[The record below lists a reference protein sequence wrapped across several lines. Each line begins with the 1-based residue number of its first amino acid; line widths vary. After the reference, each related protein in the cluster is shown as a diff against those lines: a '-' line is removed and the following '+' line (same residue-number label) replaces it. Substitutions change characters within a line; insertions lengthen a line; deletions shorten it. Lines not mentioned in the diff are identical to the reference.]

1 MAQTAQPRRLQT
13 GTGVLPA
20 PRGAFWWGLGGYI
33 LTAIIGF
40 LAVANFEW
48 TKSTYVVDEFLYA
61 NRSPFQLWVADIL
74 RDIDRE
80 DVVAVILLVMGILV
94 TLRRGWLAAL
104 GSMFVAGAGWLLIAG
119 IKLVVAQPRPL
130 PFDGVPYKEALSYPS
145 GHVTFVMAL
154 TVAVCVVLAGSRWR
168 WPAVIFLCLLTLA
181 TGWSRLMLGVHYP
194 MDIVGGILGGLS
206 GAFMV
211 LGAWNWFAPHA
222 LRFMRRRSQ
231 ASQSSSPS

>member
-1 MAQTAQPRRLQT
+1 M
-13 GTGVLPA
+13 GNGVLPA

-40 LAVANFEW
+40 VAVANLKW

-61 NRSPFQLWVADIL
+61 NRTPFQEWFADIL

-80 DVVAVILLVMGILV
+80 DIVAIILLVMGVLV
-94 TLRRGWLAAL
+94 ALRRGWLAAL
-104 GSMFVAGAGWLLIAG
+104 GSMIVAGAGWLLIAG
-119 IKLVVAQPRPL
+119 VKLMVAQPRPL

-168 WPAVIFLCLLTLA
+168 WPVVIFLCLLTLA
-181 TGWSRLMLGVHYP
+181 TAWSRLLLGVHYP
-194 MDIVGGILGGLS
+194 MDVVGGILGGLS

-211 LGAWNWFAPHA
+211 LGAWNWFVPLAR
-222 LRFMRRRSQ
+222 RFMLRRSM
-231 ASQSSSPS
+231 SSPSSNPS

>member
-1 MAQTAQPRRLQT
+1 MAQTGRLRRLQT

-61 NRSPFQLWVADIL
+61 NRSPFQLWLADIL
-74 RDIDRE
+74 KDIDRE
-80 DVVAVILLVMGILV
+80 DIVAIILLVMGILV

-119 IKLVVAQPRPL
+119 IKLLVAQPRPL
-130 PFDGVPYKEALSYPS
+130 PFEGPAYKEALSYPS

-168 WPAVIFLCLLTLA
+168 WPVVIFLCLLTVA

-211 LGAWNWFAPHA
+211 LGAWNRFAPRA
-222 LRFMRRRSQ
+222 LRLMRRRSQ
-231 ASQSSSPS
+231 APSSPSPS

>member
-1 MAQTAQPRRLQT
+1 MVETGKAKKFQM
-13 GTGVLPA
+13 GTGILPA

-40 LAVANFEW
+40 VAVANFEW
-48 TKSTYVVDEFLYA
+48 TTSTYVVDEFFYA
-61 NRSPFQLWVADIL
+61 NRSPFQEWLADIL

-80 DVVAVILLVMGILV
+80 DVVAVILLVMGVLV

-104 GSMFVAGAGWLLIAG
+104 GSMIVAGAGWLLIAG
-119 IKLVVAQPRPL
+119 IKLVVAQPRPM
-130 PFDGVPYKEALSYPS
+130 PFEGPAYKEALSYPS

-154 TVAVCVVLAGSRWR
+154 TVAVCVVLAGTRWR
-168 WPAVIFLCLLTLA
+168 WPVVIFLCLLTLA

-194 MDIVGGILGGLS
+194 MDVVGGILGGLS

-211 LGAWNWFAPHA
+211 LGAWNWFVPLA
-222 LRFMRRRSQ
+222 LRFRRSKVAQ
-231 ASQSSSPS
+231 PATRP

>member
-1 MAQTAQPRRLQT
+1 MVETGKAKKFQM
-13 GTGVLPA
+13 GTGILPA

-40 LAVANFEW
+40 VAVANFEW
-48 TKSTYVVDEFLYA
+48 TTSTYVVDEFFYA
-61 NRSPFQLWVADIL
+61 NRSPFQEWLADIL

-80 DVVAVILLVMGILV
+80 DVVAVILLVMGVLV

-104 GSMFVAGAGWLLIAG
+104 GSMIVAGAGWLLIAG
-119 IKLVVAQPRPL
+119 IKLVVAQPRPM
-130 PFDGVPYKEALSYPS
+130 PFEGPAYKEALSYPS

-168 WPAVIFLCLLTLA
+168 WPVVIFLCLLTLA

-194 MDIVGGILGGLS
+194 MDIVGGMLGGLS

-211 LGAWNWFAPHA
+211 LGAWNWFIG
-222 LRFMRRRSQ
+222 LVTRKRR
-231 ASQSSSPS
+231 

>member
-1 MAQTAQPRRLQT
+1 MAQTGRPRRLQT

-61 NRSPFQLWVADIL
+61 NRSPFQLWLADIL
-74 RDIDRE
+74 KDIDRE
-80 DVVAVILLVMGILV
+80 DIVAIILLVMGILV

-130 PFDGVPYKEALSYPS
+130 PFEGPAYKEALSYPS

-154 TVAVCVVLAGSRWR
+154 TVALCVVLAGSRWR
-168 WPAVIFLCLLTLA
+168 WPVVIFLCLLTLA

-211 LGAWNWFAPHA
+211 LGAWNWFAPLA
-222 LRFMRRRSQ
+222 IRVMRRRSQ
-231 ASQSSSPS
+231 APSSSSQS

>member
-1 MAQTAQPRRLQT
+1 MAQTGRPRRLQT

-61 NRSPFQLWVADIL
+61 NRSPFQLWLADIL
-74 RDIDRE
+74 EVIDRE

-119 IKLVVAQPRPL
+119 IKLLVAQPRPL
-130 PFDGVPYKEALSYPS
+130 PFEGPAYKEALSYPS

-154 TVAVCVVLAGSRWR
+154 TVALCVVLAGSRWR
-168 WPAVIFLCLLTLA
+168 WPSSFSCAC
-181 TGWSRLMLGVHYP
+181 SRLPPAGAGSCSACTTPWISWAAFWAACRVRSWCW
-194 MDIVGGILGGLS
+194 GRGTGLLRARS
-206 GAFMV
+206 G
-211 LGAWNWFAPHA
+211 
-222 LRFMRRRSQ
+222 
-231 ASQSSSPS
+231 

>member
-1 MAQTAQPRRLQT
+1 MVETGKAKKFQM
-13 GTGVLPA
+13 GTGILPA

-40 LAVANFEW
+40 VAVANFEW
-48 TKSTYVVDEFLYA
+48 TTSTYVVDEFFYA
-61 NRSPFQLWVADIL
+61 NRSPFQEWLADIL

-80 DVVAVILLVMGILV
+80 DVVAVILLVMGVLV

-104 GSMFVAGAGWLLIAG
+104 GSMIVAGAGWLLIAG
-119 IKLVVAQPRPL
+119 IKLVVAQPRPM
-130 PFDGVPYKEALSYPS
+130 PFEGPAYKEALSYPS

-154 TVAVCVVLAGSRWR
+154 TVAVCVVLAGTRWR
-168 WPAVIFLCLLTLA
+168 WPVVIFLCLLTLA

-194 MDIVGGILGGLS
+194 MDVVGGILGGLS

-211 LGAWNWFAPHA
+211 LGAWNWSVPLA
-222 LRFMRRRSQ
+222 LRFRRSKAAQ
-231 ASQSSSPS
+231 PATRP

>member
-1 MAQTAQPRRLQT
+1 MAQTGRPRRLQT

-61 NRSPFQLWVADIL
+61 NRSPFQLWLADIL
-74 RDIDRE
+74 KDIDRE
-80 DVVAVILLVMGILV
+80 DIVAIILLVMGILV

-130 PFDGVPYKEALSYPS
+130 PFEGPAYKEALSYPS

-154 TVAVCVVLAGSRWR
+154 TVALCVVLAGSRWR
-168 WPAVIFLCLLTLA
+168 WPVVIFLCLLTLA

-194 MDIVGGILGGLS
+194 MDIVGGVLGGLS

-222 LRFMRRRSQ
+222 SRFMLRRSQ
-231 ASQSSSPS
+231 SSQSSSPS

>member
-1 MAQTAQPRRLQT
+1 MVETGKAKKFQM
-13 GTGVLPA
+13 GTGILPA

-40 LAVANFEW
+40 VAVANFEW
-48 TKSTYVVDEFLYA
+48 TTSTYVVDEFFYA
-61 NRSPFQLWVADIL
+61 NRSPFQEWLADIL

-80 DVVAVILLVMGILV
+80 DVVAVILLVMGVLV

-104 GSMFVAGAGWLLIAG
+104 GSMIVAGAGWLLIAG
-119 IKLVVAQPRPL
+119 IKLVVAQPRPM
-130 PFDGVPYKEALSYPS
+130 PFEGPAYKEALSYPS

-154 TVAVCVVLAGSRWR
+154 TVAVCVVLAGTRWR
-168 WPAVIFLCLLTLA
+168 WPVVIFLCLIALA

-194 MDIVGGILGGLS
+194 MDIVGGMLGGLS

-211 LGAWNWFAPHA
+211 LGVWNWFIGLVTRKRREAP
-222 LRFMRRRSQ
+222 
-231 ASQSSSPS
+231 

>member
-1 MAQTAQPRRLQT
+1 MVETGKAKKFQM
-13 GTGVLPA
+13 GTGILPA

-40 LAVANFEW
+40 LAVANWEW
-48 TKSTYVVDEFLYA
+48 TTSTYVVDEFLFA
-61 NRSPFQLWVADIL
+61 NSSPFQMWLADIL

-80 DVVAVILLVMGILV
+80 DVVAVILLVMGVLV

-119 IKLVVAQPRPL
+119 IKLAVAQPRPL

-154 TVAVCVVLAGSRWR
+154 TVAVCVVLAGTRWR
-168 WPAVIFLCLLTLA
+168 WPVVIFLCLLTLA

-194 MDIVGGILGGLS
+194 MDIVGGMLGGLS

-211 LGAWNWFAPHA
+211 LGAWNWFVPLA
-222 LRFMRRRSQ
+222 LRLRRSKSAQ
-231 ASQSSSPS
+231 PATRT

>member
-1 MAQTAQPRRLQT
+1 MVETGKAKKFQM
-13 GTGVLPA
+13 GTGILPA

-40 LAVANFEW
+40 VAVANFEW
-48 TKSTYVVDEFLYA
+48 TTSTYVVDEFFYA
-61 NRSPFQLWVADIL
+61 NRSPFQEWLADIL

-80 DVVAVILLVMGILV
+80 DVVAVILLVMGVLV

-104 GSMFVAGAGWLLIAG
+104 GSMIVAGAGWLLIAG
-119 IKLVVAQPRPL
+119 IKLVVAQPRPM
-130 PFDGVPYKEALSYPS
+130 PFEGPAYKEALSYPS

-154 TVAVCVVLAGSRWR
+154 TVALCVVLAGSRWR
-168 WPAVIFLCLLTLA
+168 WPVVIFLCLLTLA

-194 MDIVGGILGGLS
+194 MDIVGGMLGGLS

-211 LGAWNWFAPHA
+211 LGAWNWFIG
-222 LRFMRRRSQ
+222 LVTRKRR
-231 ASQSSSPS
+231 

>member
-1 MAQTAQPRRLQT
+1 MVETGKAKKFQM
-13 GTGVLPA
+13 GTGILPA

-33 LTAIIGF
+33 LTAIIG
-40 LAVANFEW
+40 LVAVANFEW
-48 TKSTYVVDEFLYA
+48 TTSTYVVDEFFYA
-61 NRSPFQLWVADIL
+61 NRSPFQEWLADIL

-80 DVVAVILLVMGILV
+80 DVVAVILLVMGVLV

-154 TVAVCVVLAGSRWR
+154 TVALCVVLAGSRWR
-168 WPAVIFLCLLTLA
+168 WPVVIFLCLLTLA

-211 LGAWNWFAPHA
+211 LGAWNCFVPLA
-222 LRFMRRRSQ
+222 LRLRRSKSAQ
-231 ASQSSSPS
+231 PATRP

>member
-1 MAQTAQPRRLQT
+1 M
-13 GTGVLPA
+13 GNGVLPA

-40 LAVANFEW
+40 VAVANLEW

-61 NRSPFQLWVADIL
+61 NRTPFQEWFADIL

-80 DVVAVILLVMGILV
+80 DVVAIILLVMGILV

-119 IKLVVAQPRPL
+119 VKLMVAQPRPL
-130 PFDGVPYKEALSYPS
+130 PFDGVPYKEALSFPS

-168 WPAVIFLCLLTLA
+168 WPVVIFLCLLTLA
-181 TGWSRLMLGVHYP
+181 TAWSRLLLGVHYP
-194 MDIVGGILGGLS
+194 MDVVGGILGGLS

-222 LRFMRRRSQ
+222 RRFMLRRSM
-231 ASQSSSPS
+231 SSPSSNPS